1 MLEAF
6 RYPIRR
12 LIVVGEDNSAN
23 FTTLLGPLWKSVE
36 EELIKKTRIDV
47 LLCPP
52 PGSPNH
58 AVSEH
63 LDAGS
68 PRWTPRAPN
77 AEEEFEISKVKA
89 MKSKIAE
96 QLGNRKDFDKM
107 DIRALVSSLGDNWIE
122 GLPALEAAM
131 NSTNQDVRL

>member
-1 MLEAF
+1 M
-6 RYPIRR
+6 
-12 LIVVGEDNSAN
+12 
-23 FTTLLGPLWKSVE
+23 
-36 EELIKKTRIDV
+36 IKKTRIDV
-47 LLCPP
+47 LLCPS
-52 PGSPNH
+52 PGSPSH

-77 AEEEFEISKVKA
+77 AEEELEISKVKD

-96 QLGNRKDFDKM
+96 QLGNRKDVHKT
-107 DIRALVSSLGDNWIE
+107 DIGALISSLGDNWVE